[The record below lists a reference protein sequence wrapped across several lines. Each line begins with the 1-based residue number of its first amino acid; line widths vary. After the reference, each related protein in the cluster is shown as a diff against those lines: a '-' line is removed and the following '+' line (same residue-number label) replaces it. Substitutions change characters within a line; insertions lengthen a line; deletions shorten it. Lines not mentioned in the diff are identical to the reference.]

1 MTRVTTTAAA
11 SGKRNA
17 MTRKLRFFGYLFILP
32 ATLMVLLTTIIPVG
46 WNIVLSFC
54 EWNGNSDLK
63 FVGLANY
70 VNVFTDYATVKT
82 IGHSL
87 AISVVAAAVA
97 MILGI
102 SLALMIYKVNKK
114 EGAFYRFVFY
124 SPGMLPMTVVGL
136 LFTFVLATDQGLVNN
151 LLETVGLGAFTQPWL
166 AKKGL
171 VLVVIG
177 VVQGWRSSGAIMML
191 TYTAI
196 LSLPE
201 SLFESAKLDGASY
214 WQEIRRVILPLIKP
228 SIKMVFSMMVMW
240 AFKTYDIVATMTG
253 GGPGDL
259 SKTAPIR
266 IIEQAFTYN
275 KFGYA
280 SALSLV
286 FAVLIIALILLVR
299 KCLGGEAYEY

>member
-1 MTRVTTTAAA
+1 MEKKRILANTRTKT
-11 SGKRNA
+11 NA
-17 MTRKLRFFGYLFILP
+17 ITRRLRFFGVLFILP
-32 ATLMVLLTTIIPVG
+32 EAVMVLFTMIIPVG
-46 WNIVLSFC
+46 WNIVLSLC
-54 EWNGNSDLK
+54 EWNGNSSMK

-70 VNVFTDYATVKT
+70 KKVFTDNATLKT
-82 IGHSL
+82 ISHSMTISIV
-87 AISVVAAAVA
+87 AISVA
-97 MILGI
+97 MILGM
-102 SLALMIYKVNKK
+102 SLALMIYKVGKK
-114 EGAFYRFVFY
+114 ESAFYRFVFY

-136 LFTFVLATDQGLVNN
+136 LFTFVLATDEGLINN
-151 LLETVGLGAFTQPWL
+151 VLKLIGLGNFTQAWL

-214 WQEIRRVILPLIKP
+214 GQEVRKIILPLIKP
-228 SIKMVFSMMVMW
+228 SIRMVFSMMVMW
-240 AFKTYDIVATMTG
+240 AFKTYDIVAAMTK

-266 IIEQAFTYN
+266 IVEQAFTFN
-275 KFGYA
+275 KYGYS

-286 FAVLIIALILLVR
+286 FAALIIVLILIVR
-299 KCLGGEAYEY
+299 KGLGGEAYEY

>member
-1 MTRVTTTAAA
+1 MTKKKTTAMI
-11 SGKRNA
+11 K
-17 MTRKLRFFGYLFILP
+17 KQRFFGFLFILP
-32 ATLMVLLTTIIPVG
+32 AACLVLLTAVIPVG

-54 EWNGNSDLK
+54 EWNGNSAVK
-63 FVGLANY
+63 FKGIDNFIY
-70 VNVFTDYATVKT
+70 VLTDKATLKT
-82 IGHSL
+82 IGNSL
-87 AISVVAAAVA
+87 IISVVATVVA
-97 MILGI
+97 MVLGVT
-102 SLALMIYKVNKK
+102 LALMIYKVSKP

-136 LFTFVLATDQGLVNN
+136 LFTFILATDKGLVNN
-151 LLETVGLGAFTQPWL
+151 ILEVIGLGAFTQPWL

-177 VVQGWRSSGAIMML
+177 VIQGWRSSGAIMML

-196 LSLPE
+196 LSLPI

-214 WQEIRRVILPLIKP
+214 GQELRKIILPLIKP

-275 KFGYA
+275 KYGYA
-280 SALSLV
+280 SALSLT
-286 FAVLIIALILLVR
+286 FAAIIILLILVVR
-299 KCLGGEAYEY
+299 KSLGGEAYEY